1 MKKVLFLAAGLFI
14 AFQSYAANPVVP
26 LNPTA
31 EHVFAAASSMEIFDA
46 DLLRTEMEGLSKGEM
61 NRLIE
66 MAVADVMN
74 AHKNGAITPPVG
86 LFVLAVIFPPL
97 AVGIYT
103 NWGMPTLFNV
113 LWCCLG
119 YVPGIVHAMYVLTR

>member
-1 MKKVLFLAAGLFI
+1 MKKLIFLVAGLLL
-14 AFQSYAANPVVP
+14 AFQGYSANPVVP

-31 EHVFAAASSMEIFDA
+31 EHVFAVAASMETFDA
-46 DLLRTEMEGLSKGEM
+46 DVLRTEMQGLSQGEM

-66 MAVADVMN
+66 MALADVMN
-74 AHKNGAITPPVG
+74 AHKNGAITPPIG

-97 AVGIYT
+97 AVGLYT

-119 YVPGIVHAMYVLTR
+119 YVPGIVHAVYILTR